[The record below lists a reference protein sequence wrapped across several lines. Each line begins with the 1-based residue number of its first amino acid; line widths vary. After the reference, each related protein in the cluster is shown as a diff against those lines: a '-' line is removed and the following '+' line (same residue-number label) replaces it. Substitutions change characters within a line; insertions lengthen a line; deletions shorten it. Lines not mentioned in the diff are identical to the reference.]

1 MFIVVTIQLLSVN
14 GGRQKKQE
22 EGRLCCSRNVLCVK
36 DVLAKI
42 FNATKD
48 IRDMA
53 NTIEGNIVNMIL

>member
-1 MFIVVTIQLLSVN
+1 MFIVLTIQLLSVN

-22 EGRLCCSRNVLCVK
+22 EGRLCYSHDVLCVK

-42 FNATKD
+42 FSATKD

-53 NTIEGNIVNMIL
+53 NAIEGNIVNMIL